1 MFGLT
6 VSRPVI
12 VHWPVLPT
20 EITVKIMKTIRQNI
34 GRMEKLATLFG
45 MTFNRTKE
53 VIELKITN

>member
-1 MFGLT
+1 M
-6 VSRPVI
+6 I

-45 MTFNRTKE
+45 MTFNRTNE